1 MLDIISRSA
10 IRRHILRLF
19 IYNPHKAFYI
29 NELARMVGTS
39 AGTTQREL
47 RRLASAGIVARER
60 RGNQVHYFLDKKNPL
75 LKELKAIVQKTFGIE
90 HLLRER
96 FASVPGID
104 FAFIYGSYAKGRMTN
119 DSDID
124 VYVLG
129 NAHDADV
136 HTAVDAAES
145 SVGREV
151 NYHLSTVLEFTN
163 KIRASFFHRE
173 ILKRIVLLNGDP
185 DEFGKLVKRA
195 AQARED

>member
-1 MLDIISRSA
+1 MLDIISRSS
-10 IRRHILRLF
+10 IRRNMLRLF

-29 NELARMVGTS
+29 NELARLVGTS

-60 RGNQVHYFLDKKNPL
+60 RGNQVYYFLDKKNPL
-75 LKELKAIVQKTFGIE
+75 LKELKAIIRKTFGVE

-96 FASVPGID
+96 FASVPGIT
-104 FAFIYGSYAKGRMTN
+104 FAFIYGSYAKGGMTN

-129 NAHDADV
+129 TPRDADV
-136 HTAVDAAES
+136 HAAVDAAERA
-145 SVGREV
+145 VGREV
-151 NYHLSTVLEFTN
+151 NYHLSSVDEFTN
-163 KIRASFFHRE
+163 KISTSFFHRD
-173 ILKRIVLLNGDP
+173 IVKRIVLLNGDP
-185 DEFGKLVKRA
+185 DEFGNLVKRA